1 MKNTL
6 LLNEAEIEYLKNLS
20 HLKND
25 EFFVIS
31 QGLIKEGKKSK
42 AFYLELSD
50 QILNRPLNQDYKTCL
65 IFNLGVTLDMFKD
78 LVKRSTLYDEIL
90 KVTNLQPGDSI

>member
-6 LLNEAEIEYLKNLS
+6 LLNEAEVSYLENLS
-20 HLKND
+20 HLNKD

-31 QGLIKEGKKSK
+31 RDLIKEGKRSK

-50 QILNRPLNQDYKTCL
+50 LILKKTIDSYKVCL
-65 IFNLGVTLDMFKD
+65 IFNLAILLNMFKED
-78 LVKRSTLYDEIL
+78 IKNNSIYEDIVKASNLEPGNEI
-90 KVTNLQPGDSI
+90 